1 MRTDIVQRKISK
13 MQTWRSLIVRLDSIF
28 QRKRNLW
35 YSKLMSLI
43 LSIWSRWISERRKR
57 DCIMGYVLASTLPY
71 LQSLDSEF
79 IPASEARAI
88 FCIPVFCFIILKMYD
103 HHQTA
108 EKSQFISL
116 QPHKKSLIK
125 NTGMFLSIY

>member
-1 MRTDIVQRKISK
+1 MG
-13 MQTWRSLIVRLDSIF
+13 
-28 QRKRNLW
+28 
-35 YSKLMSLI
+35 
-43 LSIWSRWISERRKR
+43 
-57 DCIMGYVLASTLPY
+57 CIMGYVLACHFAIPA
-71 LQSLDSEF
+71 QSLNSEF

-88 FCIPVFCFIILKMYD
+88 FCILMFCFIILKMYY

-125 NTGMFLSIY
+125 NTGMSYQYTNAKREVCIILWASFRFEKYTI